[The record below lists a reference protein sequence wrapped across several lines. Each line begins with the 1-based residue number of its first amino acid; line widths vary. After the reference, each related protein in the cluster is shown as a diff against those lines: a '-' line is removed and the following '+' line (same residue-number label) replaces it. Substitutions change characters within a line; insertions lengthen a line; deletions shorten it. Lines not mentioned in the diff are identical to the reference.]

1 MGGIT
6 GLTSARLTR
15 PSYTQTALAFITA
28 ILVTLLMVGILLTL
42 YRQWHTVAEQGAVE
56 PNSLLSAGRME
67 ARRVLVVTPLDSP
80 DHVEVV
86 RLFCRYLKD
95 WCGVGSTYFAFDETT
110 GIGVEQNDPWKWCQE
125 TCDKVKDDGTVV
137 YIAGPDP
144 SLANNS
150 SIFPNLE
157 QNQAFVMTRHLPV
170 MGREGRVIVVK
181 FGYSNLKT
189 LPTEVPD
196 HLKHSSL
203 HLPKHMNEFLVRLL
217 GVKKKALCRLLPCP
231 VVRPDIRPSALTRTG
246 GPELLQ
252 AIQELCQKDAKHK
265 QSLVNS
271 CKDNSPIL
279 KSTAIARTFTK
290 SDPIVTAENAA
301 LLSKEILDMN
311 LKNQKSKDETLDIEL
326 EPTLPST
333 KNMEDRDRL
342 DLE

>member
-1 MGGIT
+1 M
-6 GLTSARLTR
+6 
-15 PSYTQTALAFITA
+15 Y
-28 ILVTLLMVGILLTL
+28 LV
-42 YRQWHTVAEQGAVE
+42 Q
-56 PNSLLSAGRME
+56 
-67 ARRVLVVTPLDSP
+67 
-80 DHVEVV
+80 
-86 RLFCRYLKD
+86 
-95 WCGVGSTYFAFDETT
+95 
-110 GIGVEQNDPWKWCQE
+110 
-125 TCDKVKDDGTVV
+125 
-137 YIAGPDP
+137 
-144 SLANNS
+144 
-150 SIFPNLE
+150 
-157 QNQAFVMTRHLPV
+157 
-170 MGREGRVIVVK
+170 
-181 FGYSNLKT
+181 
-189 LPTEVPD
+189 EVPD

-203 HLPKHMNEFLVRLL
+203 QLPKHMNEFLVRLL

-231 VVRPDIRPSALTRTG
+231 VVRPDIRPSALARTG

-333 KNMEDRDRL
+333 KTWRTET
-342 DLE
+342 DLTWNKDTRVIFQM